1 MRISLHSRLWLIILA
16 VVFIYHDGIW
26 HAEPIGSGEPEQI
39 CYMEHEDTPEIFQ
52 IPAPHHHEA
61 SNEHGECTQHNHH
74 NWLFTAV
81 NLHFNPQFIT
91 LFSEYIITSEQS
103 RKVDYPIIN
112 LPVYRDPP
120 SQVTTVRGPPT
131 FRV

>member
-1 MRISLHSRLWLIILA
+1 MLA
-16 VVFIYHDGIW
+16 VVFIYHNGIW
-26 HAEPIGSGEPEQI
+26 HAEPVGSGEPEQI

-61 SNEHGECTQHNHH
+61 SNEHGECMQHNHH

-81 NLHFNPQFIT
+81 NLHFNPHFIT
-91 LFSEYIITSEQS
+91 LSPKYTNTTYQPRET
-103 RKVDYPIIN
+103 DYPVAI
-112 LPVYRDPP
+112 LPVYHDPP
-120 SQVTTVRGPPT
+120 GKVLTVRGPPT